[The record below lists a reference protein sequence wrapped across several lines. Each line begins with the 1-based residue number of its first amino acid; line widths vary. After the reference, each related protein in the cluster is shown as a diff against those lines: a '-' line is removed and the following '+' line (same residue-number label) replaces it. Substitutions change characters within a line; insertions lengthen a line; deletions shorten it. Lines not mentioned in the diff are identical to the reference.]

1 MKMSAGLEEE
11 MQKRRR
17 LEATRRLLGVKR
29 SGGGSSTKDANGDG
43 KIVNKKEDGL
53 DADVDDGVDP
63 LDAYMAREVNPE
75 VAKRAYEEARADAQR
90 RALRAMEM
98 ADARARGV
106 EVKKRADARAIEEEE
121 EKASVEDTPDEV
133 IEVPNNKVKL
143 LIGAG
148 GENVKALQKK
158 SGARIQVLKSEEAL
172 NTGFGGMDF
181 NAATIAARVV
191 TQKLLDSITS
201 NVIGT
206 DAAESDDSDDS
217 DDVLRPKKSK
227 ANGKEKNEP
236 IATTKIMINGT
247 PESRDACKRMIT
259 ELFERAAQERRDR
272 RADDRERLKE
282 KRARDRRLYHLRHAA
297 DYERLE
303 LPIGATKEEIKA
315 AFKKLAVKWH
325 PDKHPAGER
334 REFAAARF
342 EDVRVSYEKLMTSE
356 EEHVSLARIAAN
368 QSQSRSVRR
377 PLTDAELSASMGVKS
392 QVQDAIRTAAA
403 AQEAAFA
410 REAYKRL

>member
-29 SGGGSSTKDANGDG
+29 SGGSSTAGNRDGDG
-43 KIVNKKEDGL
+43 KIVDKNDRF
-53 DADVDDGVDP
+53 DDDDGVDP
-63 LDAYMAREVNPE
+63 LDAYMAKEVNPE
-75 VAKRAYEEARADAQR
+75 VTKRAYEEARADAQR

-143 LIGAG
+143 IIGAG

-172 NTGFGGMDF
+172 NAGFGGMDF

-201 NVIGT
+201 NVIGM
-206 DAAESDDSDDS
+206 DAAESDDDSD
-217 DDVLRPKKSK
+217 DDVLRPKSK
-227 ANGKEKNEP
+227 ANDNEKKNASAP

-247 PESRDACKRMIT
+247 PEAREACKRMIT

-334 REFAAARF
+334 RETAKARF
-342 EDVRVSYEKLMTSE
+342 EDIRVSYEKLMTSE
-356 EEHVSLARIAAN
+356 EEHVSLQRIAAN

-377 PLTDAELSASMGVKS
+377 PLTDAELKASMGVKS

>member
-1 MKMSAGLEEE
+1 MKMSAGFEEE

-29 SGGGSSTKDANGDG
+29 SGGGSSTTDNRDGDG
-43 KIVNKKEDGL
+43 KIVDENDRL
-53 DADVDDGVDP
+53 DDDDGVDP
-63 LDAYMAREVNPE
+63 LDAYMAKEVNPE

-121 EKASVEDTPDEV
+121 EKTSAEDTPDEV

-143 LIGAG
+143 IIGAG

-172 NTGFGGMDF
+172 NAGFGGMDF

-201 NVIGT
+201 NVIGM
-206 DAAESDDSDDS
+206 DAAESDDDSD
-217 DDVLRPKKSK
+217 DDVLRPKSK
-227 ANGKEKNEP
+227 ANEEKNASSP

-247 PESRDACKRMIT
+247 PEAREACKRMIS

-334 REFAAARF
+334 RETAKARF
-342 EDVRVSYEKLMTSE
+342 EDIRVSYEKLMTSE
-356 EEHVSLARIAAN
+356 EEHVSLQRIAAN

-377 PLTDAELSASMGVKS
+377 PLTDAELKASMGVKS

>member
-1 MKMSAGLEEE
+1 MKMSAGFEEE

-29 SGGGSSTKDANGDG
+29 SGGGSSTTDNRDGDG
-43 KIVNKKEDGL
+43 KIVDENDRLDDDDGL
-53 DADVDDGVDP
+53 DP
-63 LDAYMAREVNPE
+63 LDAYMAKEVNPE

-121 EKASVEDTPDEV
+121 EKTSAEDTPDEV

-143 LIGAG
+143 IIGAG

-172 NTGFGGMDF
+172 NAGFGGMDF
-181 NAATIAARVV
+181 TAATIAARVV

-201 NVIGT
+201 NVIGM
-206 DAAESDDSDDS
+206 DAAESDDDSD
-217 DDVLRPKKSK
+217 DDVLRPKSK
-227 ANGKEKNEP
+227 ANEEKNASSP

-247 PESRDACKRMIT
+247 PEAREACKRMIS

-334 REFAAARF
+334 RETAKARF
-342 EDVRVSYEKLMTSE
+342 EDIRVSYEKLMTSE
-356 EEHVSLARIAAN
+356 EEHVSLQRIAAN

-377 PLTDAELSASMGVKS
+377 PLTDAELKASMGVKS